1 HRRQQRRPCS
11 PPPRRPFPGSGG
23 PRRRARFAEHPVVS
37 AAAAPTLLLPE
48 RSAHRGAGALE
59 PPDLPRLANSA
70 RISLSP
76 QEAEEFAPKIQQV
89 VDWFGQLQSVD
100 LESIEP
106 SLRADTAAGSSLRED
121 KAEPFANRDAI
132 IEALPSYDDPYIKVP
147 NALTKE

>member
-1 HRRQQRRPCS
+1 ML
-11 PPPRRPFPGSGG
+11 
-23 PRRRARFAEHPVVS
+23 S
-37 AAAAPTLLLPE
+37 AAASAIPRLRWAATPGRASPSTRWSLLRRRPLSSSPSAAPTAGP
-48 RSAHRGAGALE
+48 GALE

-132 IEALPSYDDPYIKVP
+132 VEALPSYDDPYIKVP